1 MDRKVQPQ
9 SRPHHPPSWEASL
22 WGRRVRCHD
31 LDRHVYLDG
40 RFLDLTPIEFCLFRL
55 LLQQALEAL
64 QGLEAPVASDS
75 AGSRPRRTL
84 PRRYLQQVGI
94 VPTGVLLRAMTSDPS
109 SFATMFQS
117 EAGSRPEAAGRLTR
131 LPDSS
136 RSRRPSSS
144 AFRTSSGR
152 ACLASHLDR
161 LRGKLRCHGLD
172 VGTILLFGRSAQGH
186 LLLPQDDLYEEG

>member
-1 MDRKVQPQ
+1 MDRNVQLQPR
-9 SRPHHPPSWEASL
+9 SHHPLSWEASL

-55 LLQQALEAL
+55 LLQQALEAVDAL
-64 QGLEAPVASDS
+64 DSSDL
-75 AGSRPRRTL
+75 AGSRVTL
-84 PRRYLQQVGI
+84 NTPRRYLQQVGI
-94 VPTGVLLRAMTSDPS
+94 VPTGELLRAMTSDPG
-109 SFATMFQS
+109 SFASEFLS
-117 EAGSRPEAAGRLTR
+117 EAGSSRTEAAGRLAM

-136 RSRRPSSS
+136 RSRQPSSTC
-144 AFRTSSGR
+144 RTSSGR

-172 VGTILLFGRSAQGH
+172 VATILLFGRSAHGY
-186 LLLPQDDLYEEG
+186 LLLPQVGFYEEG

>member
-1 MDRKVQPQ
+1 MRTERDAKPQPR
-9 SRPHHPPSWEASL
+9 SHHPFSWEASL

-64 QGLEAPVASDS
+64 DSSDS
-75 AGSRPRRTL
+75 VDSPVTHAS

-94 VPTGVLLRAMTSDPS
+94 VPTGALLRALTSDPD
-109 SFATMFQS
+109 SFASFFPS
-117 EAGSRPEAAGRLTR
+117 EVGSSRPETAGRLTR
-131 LPDSS
+131 LLDTS
-136 RSRRPSSS
+136 RSAKPSSS
-144 AFRTSSGR
+144 ACRTSSGR

-172 VGTILLFGRSAQGH
+172 VGTIILFGRSAQGY
-186 LLLPQDDLYEEG
+186 LLLPQDDGFYQEG

>member
-1 MDRKVQPQ
+1 MRPDREAQPQ
-9 SRPHHPPSWEASL
+9 PRSHHPLSWEASL

-55 LLQQALEAL
+55 LLQQALQA
-64 QGLEAPVASDS
+64 QGCLEPAASPLGHAS
-75 AGSRPRRTL
+75 

-94 VPTGVLLRAMTSDPS
+94 VPTGALLRAMTSDPGS
-109 SFATMFQS
+109 LDSLFAS
-117 EAGSRPEAAGRLTR
+117 G
-131 LPDSS
+131 DHC
-136 RSRRPSSS
+136 RPSSPTH
-144 AFRTSSGR
+144 RISSGR

-172 VGTILLFGRSAQGH
+172 VGTVLLFGRSAQGY
-186 LLLPQDDLYEEG
+186 LLLPRDDGFYEEG